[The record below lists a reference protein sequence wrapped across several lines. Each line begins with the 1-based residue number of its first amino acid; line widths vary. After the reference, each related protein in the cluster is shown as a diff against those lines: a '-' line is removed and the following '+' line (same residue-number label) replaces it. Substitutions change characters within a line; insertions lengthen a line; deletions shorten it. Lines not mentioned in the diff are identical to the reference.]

1 MAETQVIF
9 RVDQKTLKE
18 LDRLI
23 SAHGFKTRNEWFRAK
38 VREFIEES
46 KKKAM
51 LGKLSTLDVEGIE
64 EEDIIAM
71 VHDWRR
77 KKKLENLQRFDEI
90 AAASKLGKE
99 DVAELDHLVKKSLA
113 ARTRKNSKRSIA

>member
-1 MAETQVIF
+1 MADTQVIL
-9 RVDQKTLKE
+9 RVDQETLKE

-51 LGKLSTLDVEGIE
+51 LKKLAKLDVEGIG
-64 EEDIIAM
+64 EDEIVAM

-77 KKKLENLQRFDEI
+77 RKK
-90 AAASKLGKE
+90 AAK
-99 DVAELDHLVKKSLA
+99 
-113 ARTRKNSKRSIA
+113 